1 METVRDC
8 RWLWKDALRAE
19 MVGVEIEK
27 NMAASWW
34 FKCAFLVFLFF
45 MCLFSLFMLFLG
57 HLGR

>member
-45 MCLFSLFMLFLG
+45 MAHVFVQFVHAIF
-57 HLGR
+57 